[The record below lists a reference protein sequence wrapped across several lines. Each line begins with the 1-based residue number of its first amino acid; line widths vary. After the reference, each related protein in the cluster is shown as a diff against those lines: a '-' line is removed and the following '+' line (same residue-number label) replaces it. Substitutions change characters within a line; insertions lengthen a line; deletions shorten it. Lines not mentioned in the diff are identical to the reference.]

1 MKDKE
6 KCLWELFSVK
16 TINDERGALSILE
29 YCKDFSFLVKR
40 VFWISSVENE
50 SIIRGKHAHKELK
63 QILFVPQGSC
73 KIALESTNGIKE
85 EYTLKPGHA
94 LFLDGLVWRYMH
106 DFTKDC
112 SLIVLVDR
120 VFDEDYVIRNYRE
133 FQTYE

>member
-1 MKDKE
+1 MDDKK
-6 KCLWELFSVK
+6 KCLWKLFSVNS
-16 TINDERGALSILE
+16 INDEDGILSVLE

-50 SIIRGKHAHKELK
+50 SSIRGKHAHKELK
-63 QILFVPQGSC
+63 QILFAPQGSC
-73 KIALESTNGIKE
+73 KISLESTNGIKE
-85 EYTLKPGHA
+85 EYILKPGNA

-112 SLIVLVDR
+112 SLVVLCDR
-120 VFDEDYVIRNYRE
+120 VYDEDHVISNFKE